1 MHPAF
6 QQSIFHHS
14 PSPADEPGEFVR
26 IMIIQIYE
34 IQTPHEAEAL
44 IELGVDHVGSVILSE
59 SKWKVPSV
67 RDTIDFARSVGAR
80 SSLIPLFGN
89 VDAISRALEYY
100 QPDIVHFCETLSSNG
115 DILNRCKIL
124 VDNQVT
130 IKKRFPAMR
139 IMRSIPIAPPGLAD
153 RIPTLDLAAEFEPVS
168 DIFLTDTLLV
178 EASTADRD
186 PNRQP
191 VSGFIGITG
200 RICDWQMARRLTGAC
215 DIPVV
220 LAGGISPENAADGV
234 KRVNP
239 AGVDSCTGTNAV
251 DAQGRPIRFR
261 KDLLKVKQ
269 LVEAVR
275 RAHINRQLPADKEGG
290 RNHS

>member
-1 MHPAF
+1 M
-6 QQSIFHHS
+6 
-14 PSPADEPGEFVR
+14 
-26 IMIIQIYE
+26 
-34 IQTPHEAEAL
+34 
-44 IELGVDHVGSVILSE
+44 GVDHIGSVILSE
-59 SKWKVPSV
+59 LKWKLPAV
-67 RDTIDFARSVGAR
+67 RDTIGFTRSAGAR

-89 VDAISRALEYY
+89 VDVISRTIDYY
-100 QPDIVHFCETLSSNG
+100 RPDIVHFCETLSSNG
-115 DILNRCKIL
+115 GILNRCKTL
-124 VDNQVT
+124 VDKQIT
-130 IKKRFPAMR
+130 IKNRFPETQ
-139 IMRSIPIAPPGLAD
+139 IMRSIPIAPPGLTD
-153 RIPTLDLAAEFEPVS
+153 QVPTLELAAKFEPVS
-168 DIFLTDTLLV
+168 DFFLTDTLLV
-178 EASTADRD
+178 EASTADHD

-200 RICDWQMARRLTGAC
+200 RICDWQMARRLIDAC

-261 KDLLKVKQ
+261 KDLLKVKH

-275 RAHINRQLPADKEGG
+275 RAHVNRQLPADKEGG